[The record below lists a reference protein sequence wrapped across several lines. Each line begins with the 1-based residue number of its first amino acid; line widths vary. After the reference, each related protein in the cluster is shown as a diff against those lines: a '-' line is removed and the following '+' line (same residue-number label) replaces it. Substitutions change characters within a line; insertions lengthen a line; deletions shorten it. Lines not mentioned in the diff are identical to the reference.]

1 MLTAF
6 GFKGSEVQ
14 GCILSS
20 ESILSLTL
28 NVEPV
33 NGYQYTSVA

>member
-6 GFKGSEVQ
+6 RFKGSEVQ
-14 GCILSS
+14 GCILAS
-20 ESILSLTL
+20 EPILSLTL

-33 NGYQYTSVA
+33 NL